1 MGRRAP
7 TLVAALASMTLVAAT
22 ATATAQTHARR
33 ARGGVAV
40 FVALRGV
47 SDSSPVATER
57 LLYNDPLAGFAVAD
71 PARVDARRRRV
82 SVRTLAVLRA
92 RVRALGATVIS
103 HTPRSAM
110 RTRWSAME
118 SATLALVPLAR
129 RVAAARDPALT
140 ADALS
145 ALGDAFDH
153 LRIERNRVN
162 FYVPYEEVRCG
173 TMMNYDPFMQE
184 VSEITA
190 EIRSSSVPRPDL
202 EARLRQLV
210 DAVRA
215 RYRREAEALEAE
227 RRRGPRPQDLEQRE
241 DSGAEGVGQLVLI
254 YFAAAVHV
262 AFAHHTTVPSTWRAL
277 DHLQGQI
284 EVWSDLVERALSL
297 QTYVPRSRPWLTLRS
312 PGATVLASASARVV
326 TLAP

>member
-22 ATATAQTHARR
+22 ATAQTPHARR

-47 SDSSPVATER
+47 GDSSPVATER

-103 HTPRSAM
+103 YTPRSAM

-129 RVAAARDPALT
+129 RVAAARDPTLT
-140 ADALS
+140 TDALS
-145 ALGDAFDH
+145 ALGDAFEH
-153 LRIERNRVN
+153 LRVERNRVN
-162 FYVPYEEVRCG
+162 FYVPYEEARCG
-173 TMMNYDPFMQE
+173 TMRNYDPLMQE
-184 VSEITA
+184 VSEITE
-190 EIRSSSVPRPDL
+190 EIRNSSVPRPDL

-210 DAVRA
+210 DEVRA

-227 RRRGPRPQDLEQRE
+227 RGRGPRPQDLEQRE
-241 DSGAEGVGQLVLI
+241 DSGAQRVGQLVLI

-262 AFAHHTTVPSTWRAL
+262 AFTHHATVPSTWRAL

-284 EVWSDLVERALSL
+284 EERGDLVTRALAL
-297 QTYVPRSRPWLTLRS
+297 QTYVPLSRPWLTLRS